1 MNAKEIIDPLYKQK
15 AITTPTEFSYR
26 VITTS
31 SEFDRLDDTWNEL
44 VGDLNVTV
52 FQTYDWNRTW
62 WRHFGVNGRLLI
74 FVLYHN
80 QKAVGIAPMFT
91 DPVII
96 MGKKRFSYLRII
108 GSTVSGTENGPLLG
122 FIAYS
127 DYLQFIVNR
136 DFENLFFDHFL
147 KFIGT
152 CDSADYMILD
162 EVPVE
167 SATWKYLI
175 PLLESSKYRY
185 RWKVASTIPSIIP
198 EKSWEEYVMSL
209 HPKQRNNVRRYLK
222 RVDNQEKGSLQLISY
237 DKYEEIDEI
246 LNQLIE
252 LHQKQWNIRGMPGTF
267 TDTPMHDFLFE
278 IAGIFVRK
286 GMLSLQSVVP
296 TNGQQPGTVAAIDF
310 SVKYK
315 ERVYLMHRALNMDP
329 AMIKLGSGTVL
340 LLANIRDAI
349 QNQRSFDFLRGD
361 ESFKLRFANQVTA
374 NRSIFVSLSGNTGSL
389 FEIIV
394 SGYLDVQKRFAVE
407 KLKYVLIRDLHDGNR
422 LMNYLRFMFRRLFR
436 KSLKKNSDVQ

>member
-1 MNAKEIIDPLYKQK
+1 MNATKRIDPLLEQK
-15 AITTPTEFSYR
+15 AKKLPTGFTYR
-26 VITTS
+26 VITTVS
-31 SEFDRLDDTWNEL
+31 AFDSLEDTWNEL
-44 VGDLNVTV
+44 VEDLDVTV

-62 WRHFGVNGRLLI
+62 WRHFGANGSLLI
-74 FVLYHN
+74 FVLY
-80 QKAVGIAPMFT
+80 QDEKAVGIAPLFI

-96 MGKKRFSYLRII
+96 RGKKQFSYLRII
-108 GSTVSGTENGPLLG
+108 GSTVSNTENGPLLG

-152 CDSADYMILD
+152 HDSADYMILD

-175 PLLESSKYRY
+175 PLLKSSKYRY
-185 RWKVASTIPSIIP
+185 SWKIASTIPSIIP
-198 EKSWEEYVMSL
+198 EKSWEEYIMCL

-222 RVDNQEKGSLQLISY
+222 RVDNKEEGSLQLISY
-237 DKYEEIDEI
+237 NKYEEIDEI
-246 LNQLIE
+246 LNKLIE
-252 LHQKQWNIRGMPGTF
+252 LHQKQWNIRGLPGTF
-267 TDTPMHDFLFE
+267 TDTPMHDFIFE

-329 AMIKLGSGTVL
+329 AMAKLGPGTVL
-340 LLANIRDAI
+340 LLANMRDAVL
-349 QNQRSFDFLRGD
+349 NKRSFDFLRGG
-361 ESFKLRFANQVTA
+361 ESFKLRFANQITA
-374 NRSIFVSLSGNTGSL
+374 NRSIFVSLSGKTGSL

-394 SGYLDVQKRFAVE
+394 SGYLNVQKRFAVE

-436 KSLKKNSDVQ
+436 KSLKKNANVQ